1 MASGL
6 FKIALVFAS
15 LVATI
20 ELSDAHKDNITDGSG
35 VLKYHPWDKLW
46 GPEQV
51 HPEQEQVDQQDL
63 EISGYFERKK
73 NSRNKRYGN
82 SFYAKY
88 GNRDRKWISAS
99 EDPYY
104 GCATPPCSCVGCF
117 FK

>member
-6 FKIALVFAS
+6 FKIALVFSS

-20 ELSDAHKDNITDGSG
+20 ELSDARQDNINGPG
-35 VLKYHPWDKLW
+35 VFLKYHPWDKLW

-51 HPEQEQVDQQDL
+51 QHEQKQVDL
-63 EISGYFERKK
+63 EISGYFEIKK
-73 NSRNKRYGN
+73 NSRNKRYEN

-88 GNRDRKWISAS
+88 DNRDRKWISAS
-99 EDPYY
+99 EDPWY